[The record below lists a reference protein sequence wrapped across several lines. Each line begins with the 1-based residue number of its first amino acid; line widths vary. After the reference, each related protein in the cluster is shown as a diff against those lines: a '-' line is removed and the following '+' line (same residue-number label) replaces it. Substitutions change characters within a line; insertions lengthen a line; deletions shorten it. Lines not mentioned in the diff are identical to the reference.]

1 MLEAEGKTYTVV
13 LAPVSRM
20 ESRGASRESVAA
32 GKDVTVVAYPSRTH
46 AGELRAERILLPD
59 GSAEKTVELR

>member
-1 MLEAEGKTYTVV
+1 M
-13 LAPVSRM
+13 LAPVSRI

-46 AGELRAERILLPD
+46 AGELRAERIVIPD
-59 GSAEKTVELR
+59 GSTGKTVELR